1 MVEMDSRPVFVV
13 IELSEFF
20 YVNFF
25 PPNFSQSW
33 EFSTMI
39 LMGSQLIEIII
50 NWGKNEQQRSSLP
63 GGGIS
68 TCKSHACDSSH
79 WVSPTLRQ
87 QRKNEAC
94 QWYGLRA

>member
-1 MVEMDSRPVFVV
+1 MDSRPVFVV

-50 NWGKNEQQRSSLP
+50 N
-63 GGGIS
+63 
-68 TCKSHACDSSH
+68 
-79 WVSPTLRQ
+79 
-87 QRKNEAC
+87 
-94 QWYGLRA
+94 